1 MSSYKYRPEI
11 DGLRAIAVLSVV
23 IAHANHQWLPSGFL
37 GVDVFFVISGFLIT
51 QIISQEMQQGTFSF
65 LEFYKRRA
73 KRLLPALLTVLS
85 FTTAVSYF
93 LFLKQDFIEYIKS
106 LFASLLF
113 SANLFF
119 AKGVGYF
126 DVSSQEKPLLHLWSL
141 SVEEQFYFIFPVILL
156 IAIKFVKNK
165 LVWVVLGLI
174 GLSLLS
180 KFLPS
185 FNLEQYYL
193 PHIRAYELLIG
204 SLFAL
209 LAPRVLPNWLQ
220 WLALVNIILFMI
232 LPSEL
237 FAFGG
242 GYVERVMICV
252 STALLLWN
260 TNQTTHN
267 SLTPNRL
274 LSHKFLIF
282 FGLISYSLYLWHW
295 VVLAFLRYTYME
307 SQLSYYLIAIAI
319 LASIALAYL
328 TYKFIENPIRKIKV
342 FTTKHFIL
350 SMIGYFMLPIL
361 AISTWYAD
369 KKQLIQLN
377 DKIPEELV
385 WDFNTCHNKLPT
397 QNDSCIKGDT
407 STQPKIL
414 IVGDSHTG
422 QYNHFF
428 DYIGKKEGWSSV
440 VISADTCPFLIG
452 VAREKGKTNYHECNL
467 LREYVQTHSQD
478 FDTVI
483 LANHWQFYTPET
495 SKYETNFIQNFE
507 YTLNYLYQNGKK
519 VYIFRDNPLVD
530 IHILRNYNFGNLRNP
545 IISESSEQQNSLIK
559 SISEKY
565 PNVKW
570 VDINPYIPK
579 DFTIDGLPIY
589 KDIDH
594 INPYGARKLAEAFT
608 QQEVLIH
615 K

>member
-65 LEFYKRRA
+65 LDFYKRRA

-85 FTTAVSYF
+85 TTTVVAYF

-156 IAIKFVKNK
+156 IAIKFVRSK
-165 LVWVVLGLI
+165 LAWVILALI
-174 GLSLLS
+174 GISLLS
-180 KFLPS
+180 KFVPFL
-185 FNLEQYYL
+185 NLEQYYL

-209 LAPRVLPNWLQ
+209 LVPRVLPNWLQ
-220 WLALVNIILFMI
+220 WFALANIILFMI

-237 FAFGG
+237 FTFGG
-242 GYVERVMICV
+242 GYIERVIICI

-260 TNQTTHN
+260 TSHSTEQ
-267 SLTPNRL
+267 LTPSKL
-274 LSHKFLIF
+274 LSYKFFVF

-295 VVLAFLRYTYME
+295 VILAFLRYAYMDA
-307 SQLSYYLIAIAI
+307 QLPYYLIVVAII
-319 LASIALAYL
+319 SSIVLAYC

-350 SMIGYFMLPIL
+350 SMIGYFMLPVL
-361 AISTWYAD
+361 AIGTWYAD

-385 WDFNTCHNKLPT
+385 WDFNICNDKLPT
-397 QNDSCIKGDT
+397 PDNKCIKGDT
-407 STQPKIL
+407 SVEPNIL
-414 IVGDSHTG
+414 IIGDSHSA
-422 QYNHFF
+422 QYNPFF
-428 DYIGKKEGWSSV
+428 DYIGKKEGWSAV
-440 VISADTCPFLIG
+440 HISANTCPFLIDTPRI
-452 VAREKGKTNYHECNL
+452 VTQPNQQNCNAM
-467 LREYVQTHSQD
+467 RRYAQTHLD
-478 FDTVI
+478 NFHTVI
-483 LANHWQFYTPET
+483 LVSAWKFYDEN
-495 SKYETNFIQNFE
+495 SKSEINFTNNFKN
-507 YTLNYLYQNGKK
+507 TLNYLEQTGKK
-519 VYIFRDNPLVD
+519 VYVFNDNPHLNTN
-530 IHILRNYNFGNLRNP
+530 ILRGYYLNVSKNL
-545 IISESSEQQNSLIK
+545 SSSSEAEQMNLKIK
-559 SISEKY
+559 QIVKNY
-565 PNVKW
+565 KNAKW

-579 DFTIDGLPIY
+579 DFTIEGLPIY
-589 KDIDH
+589 KDGDH
-594 INPYGARKLAEAFT
+594 INPYGARKLAEKFT
-608 QQEVLIH
+608 EHDVLIQ